1 MDLTRTLNLKRNDP
15 YHIVEMDVNCTQML
29 WTSNGTAADA
39 MNVRTKSSPP
49 VVANGKVYLMT
60 DTAALSIY
68 GLK

>member
-1 MDLTRTLNLKRNDP
+1 
-15 YHIVEMDVNCTQML
+15 ML

-39 MNVRTKSSPP
+39 MTVRTKFSPP

-60 DTAALSIY
+60 DTATLSVY